1 MSKFILNITILL
13 NVISSN
19 KFEYHLSVGAA
30 YAQRRDLQISNLEI
44 KILLGVGCAY
54 VGVMSKFILNITI
67 LLNMIS
73 CINLEYRL
81 SVGAAYA

>member
-1 MSKFILNITILL
+1 LKI
-13 NVISSN
+13 
-19 KFEYHLSVGAA
+19 
-30 YAQRRDLQISNLEI
+30 R
-44 KILLGVGCAY
+44 ILLGVGCAC

-73 CINLEYRL
+73 CINLEYHL